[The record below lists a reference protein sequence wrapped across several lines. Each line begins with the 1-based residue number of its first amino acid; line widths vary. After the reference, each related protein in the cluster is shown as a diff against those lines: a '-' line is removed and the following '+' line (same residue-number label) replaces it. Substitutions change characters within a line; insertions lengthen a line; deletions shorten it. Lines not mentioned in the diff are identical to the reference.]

1 MQTTS
6 LLQSERVEKEKMK
19 IVNIDLTKPNWREEA
34 EKLNKA
40 NIRFTLIQDFDEDK
54 SVNLNISKNRTYNP
68 FTHKYEYTGKP
79 RYISSMSGGLE
90 HKLAKIYRKII
101 NKALKYKKNIFE

>member
-6 LLQSERVEKEKMK
+6 LLQSERVGEKEKM
-19 IVNIDLTKPNWREEA
+19 
-34 EKLNKA
+34 NKY
-40 NIRFTLIQDFDEDK
+40 NIRFNLEEDK
-54 SVNLNISKNRTYNP
+54 PININISKNRTYNP
-68 FTHKYEYTGKP
+68 FTHKYDYTGKP

-90 HKLAKIYRKII
+90 HKLAKVYRKII

>member
-1 MQTTS
+1 
-6 LLQSERVEKEKMK
+6 MK

-40 NIRFTLIQDFDEDK
+40 NIRFTLIQDFKEDK
-54 SVNLNISKNRTYNP
+54 VINLNISKNRTYNP
-68 FTHKYEYTGKP
+68 YTHKYDYTGKP
-79 RYISSMSGGLE
+79 KYISSMTGGLE
-90 HKLAKIYRKII
+90 HKLYNILRKVYIKII